1 MLTKYLKC
9 GKIVKYKDNIMS
21 FKGLGYMREEKI
33 ETILKLVD
41 EIWQG
46 NKDKNIMKS
55 VVKSILLMVETYY
68 FNKIEY
74 DLIALKESLKKE

>member
-1 MLTKYLKC
+1 
-9 GKIVKYKDNIMS
+9 MS

-46 NKDKNIMKS
+46 NKDKNIMKN
-55 VVKSILLMVETYY
+55 VVKSILLTVETYY
-68 FNKIEY
+68 FNRIEY
-74 DLIALKESLKKE
+74 DLIALKESLKKGD